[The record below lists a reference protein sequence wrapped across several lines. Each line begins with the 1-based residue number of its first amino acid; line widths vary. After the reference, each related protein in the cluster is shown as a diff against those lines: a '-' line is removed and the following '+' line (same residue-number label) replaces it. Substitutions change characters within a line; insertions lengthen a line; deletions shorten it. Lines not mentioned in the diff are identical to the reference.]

1 MKKIKLELIIESEN
15 SELTGRVTYNNN
27 LIIDSDKSLLILEN
41 KLKNLLFEFE
51 GLEVDRIEFE
61 HFYDVYALFDQF
73 DWLKISKVAE
83 HAGINA
89 GLLRQYASQVKF
101 PSAVQAKKIENT
113 LHHLAEQ
120 MMKVSIHV
128 ST

>member
-41 KLKNLLFEFE
+41 KLKNLLYEFE
-51 GLEVDRIEFE
+51 GLEADRIEFE